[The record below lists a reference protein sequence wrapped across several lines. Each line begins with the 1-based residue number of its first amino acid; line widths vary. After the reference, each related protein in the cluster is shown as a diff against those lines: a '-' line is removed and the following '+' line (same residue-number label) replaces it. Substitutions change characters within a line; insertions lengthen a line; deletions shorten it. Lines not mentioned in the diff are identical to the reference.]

1 MNGIEAFWAVLFW
14 AALVLGVVYIGPL
27 QTHHAP
33 GRLTQIVTW
42 LLMTVLTIAY
52 GGLVIFII
60 VHVLLFT
67 LGTGAAFFGLLLAA
81 VLLAATPVAWWFGV
95 RAVVRRIDPHGRVRG

>member
-14 AALVLGVVYIGPL
+14 AALVLGVVYMGPL

-33 GRLTQIVTW
+33 GRLTQVVTW

-52 GGLVIFII
+52 GGLAIFVV

-67 LGTGAAFFGLLLAA
+67 FGTGAAFFGLLLAT
-81 VLLAATPVAWWFGV
+81 VLLAAAPVAWWFGV
-95 RAVVRRIDPHGRVRG
+95 RAVVRRIDPHDHVRG